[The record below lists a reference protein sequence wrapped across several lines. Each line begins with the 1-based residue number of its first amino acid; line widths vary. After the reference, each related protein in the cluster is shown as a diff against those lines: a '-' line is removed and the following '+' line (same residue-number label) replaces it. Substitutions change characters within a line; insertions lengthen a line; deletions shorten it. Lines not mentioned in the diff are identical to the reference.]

1 MMLSLPM
8 LTNLTSMQKLSDNMN
23 NKEFITDLAKR
34 TQRSIANTSALVEDL
49 EALLKSHLEENDTL
63 TVYSF
68 GTFEVKKKMERISV
82 NPVSSKRYL
91 VPPKLTLAYRQSAS
105 LKEKF
110 NGSGDFEEIPD
121 DNEDETVNE

>member
-82 NPVSSKRYL
+82 NPVSGKRYL